1 MHYEPEAM
9 GCRVVRISFKS
20 LSLMMWLELM
30 NPLSVVALASSMLSG
45 RASSAPLFAQAVATH
60 QGTVSPAR
68 MHLCE
73 LAGTDH

>member
-45 RASSAPLFAQAVATH
+45 SRRQV
-60 QGTVSPAR
+60 
-68 MHLCE
+68 HLC
-73 LAGTDH
+73 LHRQRLHTKAL